1 MKKIVLLSVVLFL
14 LPAVSKGEKNPIKLR
29 TSFNPGYL
37 RIVLEGA
44 DEIIAKTIVN
54 QKGQNIVVTFPGPD
68 FQIQTEKGTV
78 VYKKI
83 NNSVTFSPGDFRGL
97 KVFSLQNPGRLVLD
111 VFQGE
116 KKGEKNKDGL
126 NNSPAGAGLKPAP
139 AAKTK
144 TLVIDPGHGG
154 FERGIVRGDNAEKS
168 VVLDIAGRLRA
179 LAEKGAFESSLTR
192 NGDLFM
198 TRSERIKY
206 ANGSAADI
214 FISLHVGNHKD
225 IVIYIPVITE
235 TVPDAARPYLYNKGQ
250 DEYLKKTVDL
260 LNAEKDALTEEFGSD
275 MVTVRPLPYSILS
288 HVEAAALMIEL
299 PSFDTYYSEDF
310 KTKTASALYKG
321 LYLYEESYT
330 K

>member
-1 MKKIVLLSVVLFL
+1 MKKIFLLSVVLFL
-14 LPAVSKGEKNPIKLR
+14 LPAVSKGEETPIKLR
-29 TSFNPGYL
+29 TSFHPGYL

-44 DEIIAKTIVN
+44 EAIITKAIVN
-54 QKGQNIVVTFPGPD
+54 QKGQNIVVTFPDPN
-68 FQIQTEKGTV
+68 FQIQAEKGTV

-83 NNSVTFSPGDFRGL
+83 NNAVTFSPGDFRGL
-97 KVFSLQNPGRLVLD
+97 KVFSLQNPDRLVLD
-111 VFQGE
+111 VFQEE
-116 KKGEKNKDGL
+116 KKGEKNKDGF
-126 NNSPAGAGLKPAP
+126 AGAGLKPAP
-139 AAKTK
+139 AKTK

-154 FERGIVRGDNAEKS
+154 FESGIVRGDNAEKS
-168 VVLDIAGRLRA
+168 VVLDIAGRLKA
-179 LAEKGAFESSLTR
+179 LAEKGAFECSLTR

-198 TRSERIKY
+198 TRSERVKY
-206 ANGSAADI
+206 ANGNAADI
-214 FISLHVGNHKD
+214 FISLHAGNHKD

-235 TVPDAARPYLYNKGQ
+235 TVPDAAKPYLYNKGQ

-275 MVTVRPLPYSILS
+275 MVTVRPLPYSMLS
-288 HVEAAALMIEL
+288 QIEAAALMIEL

-310 KTKTASALYKG
+310 KTRTASALYKG